1 MTIRWIRGGVIL
13 FFLLFILAVTWPGMT
28 LGNRIFPLIL
38 GLPTSMVW
46 IASCVVLSFL
56 ALVLLDVFEGRA
68 RNSGDSGSGDDVRPA
83 KPMASKRSKGGA

>member
-1 MTIRWIRGGVIL
+1 MTIRWIRGGVVL

-56 ALVLLDVFEGRA
+56 VLALLDVFEGRS
-68 RNSGDSGSGDDVRPA
+68 RNSENSDPGDDVRPEE
-83 KPMASKRSKGGA
+83 PMASKRSKGGA